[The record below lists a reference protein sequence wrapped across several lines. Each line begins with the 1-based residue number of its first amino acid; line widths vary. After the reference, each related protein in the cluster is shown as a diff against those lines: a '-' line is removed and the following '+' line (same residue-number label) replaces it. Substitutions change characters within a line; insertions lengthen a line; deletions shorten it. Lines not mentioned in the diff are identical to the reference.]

1 MDLQYELEFIPSNPS
16 LINDQALVSIMRNAC
31 EKTFERTDN
40 IEEFNRRNEILQQ
53 AATNA
58 LTYSGRTIPSV
69 VSISYLNY
77 ALSAVI
83 GGFMAIYGIMDLG
96 SLSSYL
102 VFVRQTAMPVNSIF
116 PNK

>member
-1 MDLQYELEFIPSNPS
+1 MVDGVKVVKVFNHEQ
-16 LINDQALVSIMRNAC
+16 
-31 EKTFERTDN
+31 DN

-77 ALSAVI
+77 AIVACV
-83 GGFMAIYGIMDLG
+83 GGFLTISGFMDLG

-102 VFVRQTAMPVNSIF
+102 VLSDRLHNQSI
-116 PNK
+116 NLHNN